1 LQHTFVLQ
9 PGAAAATENSLSK
22 KCKAFMAPAATKY
35 DDVAAVNKVAAVQAQ
50 VSQLSI
56 SVYVRVVFFVHT
68 HTHTHS
74 LLVHIIFR
82 CCCSVDY

>member
-9 PGAAAATENSLSK
+9 AGAAAATENSLSK

-56 SVYVRVVFFVHT
+56 SVYVRVVFLCT
-68 HTHTHS
+68 HTHTQSFGACYFS
-74 LLVHIIFR
+74 L
-82 CCCSVDY
+82 